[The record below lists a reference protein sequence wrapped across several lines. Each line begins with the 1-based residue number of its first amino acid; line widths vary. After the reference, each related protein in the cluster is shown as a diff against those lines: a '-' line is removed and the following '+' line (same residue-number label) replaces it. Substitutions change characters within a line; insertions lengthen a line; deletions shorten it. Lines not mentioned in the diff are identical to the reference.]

1 MMIRHEGDGED
12 VKHREDVLCLQS
24 VVLHD
29 AGKVVDQKLHEGLD
43 VHVVGA
49 IERGACREQGGQLA
63 PTGLISNLDYNFKI
77 STQRR
82 RNCKKSAT
90 MVSAVAMASARAML
104 HPGPVVSSA
113 SMTTWQTK
121 LIEHSWKHFSPEDIH
136 RSPIWPRVVRSWRQ
150 IQKQGG
156 GNEAASR
163 LTKSRGR
170 SRQKSPWV

>member
-1 MMIRHEGDGED
+1 MIRHEGDGED

-29 AGKVVDQKLHEGLD
+29 AGKVVDEKLHEGLD

-49 IERGACREQGGQLA
+49 IERGAGREQGGQLA

-90 MVSAVAMASARAML
+90 MVSAVAIASARAML

-121 LIEHSWKHFSPEDIH
+121 LIELETLFTWRYSKKSNFAQSGPELETDPET
-136 RSPIWPRVVRSWRQ
+136 RWGKRRR
-150 IQKQGG
+150 IQADKEPG
-156 GNEAASR
+156 
-163 LTKSRGR
+163 
-170 SRQKSPWV
+170 